1 MADANFPGWEPE
13 KTIRLVTCE
22 GVARVFVKGRLYMSW
37 RCGDEECLRLAMVQL
52 HQCGLGTEG
61 ELAAAFG
68 RHVNSVQRYLAGFA
82 ERGVRGLV
90 SERSGPKGSWKI
102 TAAVRAKI
110 LRIFLREGVW
120 ELEAIQRRLGQDW
133 HEVVSVPSIQQV
145 LAENGLGEPIAAE
158 GDAAAVQSELF
169 EPPPDKQLCLK
180 LESGSGG
187 RSSSAESG
195 RSEVEKGNGS
205 QPSQAPGGDGDG
217 SGWQSEAR
225 RSYSRAQRV
234 YLDRLEQGEDNAYAG
249 GLLLT
254 PLLARYRFLPTLS
267 QVITIGA
274 HEGYSLEEL
283 ALTLFYLDLFGF
295 RSLEDFKRAYPEE
308 FGLLVGRAHSPSL
321 FTLRRF
327 LHQVRELGKG
337 EALIEAL
344 AQSYLQSGLAQWGV
358 MYIDG
363 HFMPYYGFHPITKG
377 WHGVRQVPMKGSYNF
392 LVVDERFTPWL
403 FLIRSSSEDLLQKI
417 PELIEK
423 AKRLGEQAGV
433 SLERLEKV
441 IVVFD
446 REGYSAELYRYLDGR
461 DQGEGKRR
469 ALFISWAKYADRWVN
484 DVAEEQLSQVARVTH
499 QIQKPEEIRYL
510 ETERSM
516 SKYGKIRAI
525 VIQSGENKQRSAIYT
540 NGTQEEIGAERIV
553 HLICGRW
560 GEENAIKEL
569 LHKHLINY
577 TPGYVLEELD
587 TQPLVTNPEIT
598 KLKQKR
604 AGLVS
609 ELNRLKVELAN
620 QVLKERDKKREP
632 KGRTPARSRAEVLAD
647 ITMKEAAILLTG
659 QELDKLS
666 AEIPF
671 DQAHGGEKLLRLNHE
686 KKRFLDSIKVYVG
699 NLRAEMGR
707 MLLKHYDRKKE
718 VWPAVSMIVERGG
731 FVKLE
736 EGRLQVTLRR
746 FKDREI
752 DYAARHLCEEL
763 NGMSPV
769 TLDRFHFPIRY
780 QVQ

>member
-1 MADANFPGWEPE
+1 MDELNFSGWQAPKSVEVVEADG
-13 KTIRLVTCE
+13 TT
-22 GVARVFVKGRLYMSW
+22 RVLVKGQLYMSW
-37 RCGDEECLRLAMVQL
+37 PSGDEGCLRLAMVQL
-52 HQCGLGTEG
+52 SQCGLGKQED
-61 ELAAAFG
+61 LAAAFG
-68 RHVNSVQRYLAGFA
+68 RHITSLQRYVADFA
-82 ERGVRGLV
+82 DQGMPGLMPERR
-90 SERSGPKGSWKI
+90 GPKGAWKL
-102 TAAVRAKI
+102 TPELRGKI
-110 LRIFLREGVW
+110 LWIVLKEGVGK
-120 ELEAIQRRLGQDW
+120 LEAIQQRLADGWQ
-133 HEVVSVPSIQQV
+133 EEVSVPSIQQV
-145 LAENGLGEPIAAE
+145 LSENGLGEPLAPE

-169 EPPPDKQLCLK
+169 EPPPDKQLSLR
-180 LESGSGG
+180 LESGSGNRSPSTG
-187 RSSSAESG
+187 SSSAE
-195 RSEVEKGNGS
+195 VEKGSGS
-205 QPSQAPGGDGDG
+205 QPSQAPGGDG
-217 SGWQSEAR
+217 SGWPRQAR
-225 RSYSRAQRV
+225 RSHSRAQRL

-254 PLLARYRFLPTLS
+254 PLVARYRFLPTLS
-267 QVITIGA
+267 QVITIPT

-308 FGLLVGRAHSPSL
+308 FGVLVGRAHSPSL

-327 LHQVRELGKG
+327 LHRVRELGKG
-337 EALIEAL
+337 EVLIEAF

-363 HFMPYYGFHPITKG
+363 HFMPYYGMFPITKG

-392 LVVDERFTPWL
+392 LVVDERSTPWL

-433 SLERLEKV
+433 SPERLEQL

-461 DQGEGKRR
+461 DLGEGKRR
-469 ALFISWAKYADRWVN
+469 ALFISWAKYADKWVN
-484 DVAEEQLSQVARVTH
+484 DLAEEQFSQVARVTH

-516 SKYGKIRAI
+516 SKYGIIRTI
-525 VIQSGENKQRSAIYT
+525 VIQSGEDKQRSAIYT
-540 NGTQEEIGAERIV
+540 NGVQQEIGAERIV
-553 HLICGRW
+553 QLICGRW

-577 TPGYVLEELD
+577 TPGYVTEELD
-587 TQPLVTNPEIT
+587 EQPLVTNPEIT

-620 QVLKERDKKREP
+620 HVLKKRDKKR
-632 KGRTPARSRAEVLAD
+632 KRRTPARSRAEVLAS
-647 ITMKEAAILLTG
+647 ITMKESAILLTD
-659 QELDKLS
+659 QELDKVS

-671 DQAHGGEKLLRLNHE
+671 DEAHDGEKLLRLNHE
-686 KKRFLDSIKVYVG
+686 KKRFLDGIKVFVC

-752 DYAARHLCEEL
+752 DYAARHLCEDL
-763 NGMSPV
+763 NRMSPV
-769 TLDRFHFPIRY
+769 TLDRSHFPIRY

>member
-1 MADANFPGWEPE
+1 MDELNFPGWQAPKSVEVVE
-13 KTIRLVTCE
+13 ADGTT
-22 GVARVFVKGRLYMSW
+22 RVLVKGQPYMSW
-37 RCGDEECLRLAMVQL
+37 PSGDEGCLRLAMVQL
-52 HQCGLGTEG
+52 SQCGLGKQED
-61 ELAAAFG
+61 LADAFG
-68 RHVNSVQRYLAGFA
+68 RHITSLQRYVADFA
-82 ERGVRGLV
+82 DQGTPGLMPERR
-90 SERSGPKGSWKI
+90 GPKGAWKL
-102 TAAVRAKI
+102 TPGLRGKI
-110 LRIFLREGVW
+110 LWIVLRERIGK
-120 ELEAIQRRLGQDW
+120 LEAIQQRLADAWQ
-133 HEVVSVPSIQQV
+133 EEVSVPSIQQV
-145 LAENGLGEPIAAE
+145 LAENGLGEPIVPE

-169 EPPPDKQLCLK
+169 EPPPDTQLCLK
-180 LESGSGG
+180 LESGSGD
-187 RSSSAESG
+187 RSPSTGSG
-195 RSEVEKGNGS
+195 SSEVEKGSGS
-205 QPSQAPGGDGDG
+205 QPSQAPGDDG
-217 SGWQSEAR
+217 SGWPREAR
-225 RSYSRAQRV
+225 RSYSRARRF

-267 QVITIGA
+267 KVITIPA
-274 HEGYSLEEL
+274 HEGCSLEEL

-308 FGLLVGRAHSPSL
+308 FGVLMGRTHSPSL

-337 EALIEAL
+337 EALIEAF

-363 HFMPYYGFHPITKG
+363 HFMPYYGLYPITKG
-377 WHGVRQVPMKGSYNF
+377 WHGVRQMAMKGSYNF
-392 LVVDERFTPWL
+392 LVVDERCSPWL

-433 SLERLEKV
+433 TPERLEQL

-461 DQGEGKRR
+461 DQGEGKKRR
-469 ALFISWAKYADRWVN
+469 ALFISWAKYADKWVN
-484 DVAEEQLSQVARVTH
+484 DLAEEQFRQVARVSH

-510 ETERSM
+510 ETERTM
-516 SKYGKIRAI
+516 SKYGIIRTI

-553 HLICGRW
+553 QLICGRW

-577 TPGYVLEELD
+577 TPGYVMEELD

-620 QVLKERDKKREP
+620 HMLKERDKQRKP
-632 KGRTPARSRAEVLAD
+632 RTLARSQEEILAS
-647 ITMKEAAILLTG
+647 ITMKESTIFLTDL
-659 QELDKLS
+659 ELEKVS

-671 DQAHGGEKLLRLNHE
+671 DKAHGGEKLLRLNHE
-686 KKRFLDSIKVYVG
+686 KKRFLDGIKVFVC

-731 FVKLE
+731 LVKLE

-752 DYAARHLCEEL
+752 DYAARHLCEDL

-769 TLDRFHFPIRY
+769 TLDRSHFPIRFH
-780 QVQ
+780 VQ

>member
-1 MADANFPGWEPE
+1 VDELNFSGWQASKSVEVVEADG
-13 KTIRLVTCE
+13 TT
-22 GVARVFVKGRLYMSW
+22 RVLVKGHLYMIWPS
-37 RCGDEECLRLAMVQL
+37 GDEGCLRLAIVQL
-52 HQCGLGTEG
+52 SQCGLGKQED
-61 ELAAAFG
+61 LAAAFG
-68 RHVNSVQRYLAGFA
+68 RHITSLQRYVADFA
-82 ERGVRGLV
+82 DQGMPGLMPERR
-90 SERSGPKGSWKI
+90 GPKGAWKL
-102 TAAVRAKI
+102 TPELRGKI
-110 LRIFLREGVW
+110 LWIVLKEGVGK
-120 ELEAIQRRLGQDW
+120 LEAIQQRLAEAWQ
-133 HEVVSVPSIQQV
+133 EEVSVASIQQV
-145 LAENGLGEPIAAE
+145 LAENGLGEPTALE
-158 GDAAAVQSELF
+158 GDVAAVQSELF
-169 EPPPDKQLCLK
+169 EAPPDKQLSLR
-180 LESGSGG
+180 LESGSGERSLRAG
-187 RSSSAESG
+187 SSSAEMK
-195 RSEVEKGNGS
+195 KGSGS
-205 QPSQAPGGDGDG
+205 QPSQAPEGDG
-217 SGWQSEAR
+217 SGWPREAR

-267 QVITIGA
+267 QVITIPT
-274 HEGYSLEEL
+274 HEGYTLEEL
-283 ALTLFYLDLFGF
+283 GLTLFYLDLFAF

-308 FGLLVGRAHSPSL
+308 FGVLVGRGHSPSL

-337 EALIEAL
+337 EALIEAF

-363 HFMPYYGFHPITKG
+363 HFMPYYGLHPITKG
-377 WHGVRQVPMKGSYNF
+377 WHGVRQVAMKGSYNF
-392 LVVDERFTPWL
+392 LAVDERFAPWL

-423 AKRLGEQAGV
+423 AKGLGEQAGV
-433 SLERLEKV
+433 SLERLEKL

-461 DQGEGKRR
+461 DQGEGKKRR
-469 ALFISWAKYADRWVN
+469 ALFISWAKYADKWVN
-484 DVAEEQLSQVARVTH
+484 DLAEEQFNRVARVTH
-499 QIQKPEEIRYL
+499 QIQKPEEIQYL

-516 SKYGKIRAI
+516 SKYGKIRTI
-525 VIQSGENKQRSAIYT
+525 VIQSGENQQRSAIYT
-540 NGTQEEIGAERIV
+540 NGAHEEIGAERIV
-553 HLICGRW
+553 QLICGRW

-577 TPGYVLEELD
+577 TPGYVMEELD
-587 TQPLVTNPEIT
+587 KQPLVTNPEIT

-604 AGLVS
+604 AGLAS
-609 ELNRLKVELAN
+609 ELNRLKVELADH
-620 QVLKERDKKREP
+620 VLKKRDKKRKP
-632 KGRTPARSRAEVLAD
+632 RTPARTQDEVLAS
-647 ITMKEAAILLTG
+647 ITIKESAILLTD
-659 QELDKLS
+659 QELEKLS

-671 DQAHGGEKLLRLNHE
+671 DEAHSGEKLLRLNHE
-686 KKRFLDSIKVYVG
+686 KKRFLDGIKVFVC

-731 FVKLE
+731 LVKLE

-752 DYAARHLCEEL
+752 DYAARHLCQDL
-763 NGMSPV
+763 NRMSPV
-769 TLDRFHFPIRY
+769 TLDRLHLPIRY

>member
-1 MADANFPGWEPE
+1 MVADG
-13 KTIRLVTCE
+13 TT
-22 GVARVFVKGRLYMSW
+22 RVLVKGQLYMSW
-37 RCGDEECLRLAMVQL
+37 PSGDEGCLRLAMVQL
-52 HQCGLGTEG
+52 SQCGLGKQED
-61 ELAAAFG
+61 LAAAFG
-68 RHVNSVQRYLAGFA
+68 RHITSLQRYVADFA
-82 ERGVRGLV
+82 DQGMQGLMPERR
-90 SERSGPKGSWKI
+90 GPKGAWKL
-102 TAAVRAKI
+102 TPELRGKI
-110 LRIFLREGVW
+110 LWIVLKEGVGK
-120 ELEAIQRRLGQDW
+120 LEAIRQRLADAWQ
-133 HEVVSVPSIQQV
+133 EEVSVPSIQQV
-145 LAENGLGEPIAAE
+145 LAENGLGEPIAPE

-169 EPPPDKQLCLK
+169 EPPPDKQLSLR
-180 LESGSGG
+180 LESGSGDRSPSTG
-187 RSSSAESG
+187 SSSAE
-195 RSEVEKGNGS
+195 VEKGSGS
-205 QPSQAPGGDGDG
+205 QPSQAPGGDG
-217 SGWQSEAR
+217 SGWPRQAR
-225 RSYSRAQRV
+225 RSHSRAQRV

-267 QVITIGA
+267 QVITIPT

-308 FGLLVGRAHSPSL
+308 FGVLVGRAHSPSL

-327 LHQVRELGKG
+327 LHRVRELGKG
-337 EALIEAL
+337 EVLIEAF

-363 HFMPYYGFHPITKG
+363 HFMPYYGMFSITKG

-392 LVVDERFTPWL
+392 LVVDERSTPWL
-403 FLIRSSSEDLLQKI
+403 FLIRSSSEDLLRKI

-433 SLERLEKV
+433 NQERLDKL

-461 DQGEGKRR
+461 DQGEGKKRR
-469 ALFISWAKYADRWVN
+469 ALFISWAKYADKWVN
-484 DVAEEQLSQVARVTH
+484 DLAEEQFSQVARVTH

-516 SKYGKIRAI
+516 SKYGKIRTI

-540 NGTQEEIGAERIV
+540 NGVQEEIGAERV
-553 HLICGRW
+553 VQLICGRW

-577 TPGYVLEELD
+577 TPGYVTEELHE
-587 TQPLVTNPEIT
+587 QPLVTNPEIT

-620 QVLKERDKKREP
+620 HVLKKRDKKR
-632 KGRTPARSRAEVLAD
+632 KRRTPARSRAEVLAS
-647 ITMKEAAILLTG
+647 ITMTESAILLTD
-659 QELDKLS
+659 QALDKLS

-671 DQAHGGEKLLRLNHE
+671 DEAHGGEKLLRLNHE
-686 KKRFLDSIKVYVG
+686 KKRFLDGIKVFVC

-752 DYAARHLCEEL
+752 DYAARHLCEDL
-763 NGMSPV
+763 NRMQPV
-769 TLDRFHFPIRY
+769 TLDHFHFPIRY

>member
-1 MADANFPGWEPE
+1 MDELNFPGWKAPKSVEVVE
-13 KTIRLVTCE
+13 SDGTT
-22 GVARVFVKGRLYMSW
+22 RVLVKGQMYMIWPS
-37 RCGDEECLRLAMVQL
+37 GDEGCLRLAMVQL
-52 HQCGLGTEG
+52 SQRGLGKED
-61 ELAAAFG
+61 LAAAFG
-68 RHVNSVQRYLAGFA
+68 RHITSLQRYVADFA
-82 ERGVRGLV
+82 DQGMPGLMPERR
-90 SERSGPKGSWKI
+90 GPKGAWKL
-102 TAAVRAKI
+102 TPELRGKI
-110 LRIFLREGVW
+110 LWIVLKEGVGK
-120 ELEAIQRRLGQDW
+120 LEAIQQRLADAWQ
-133 HEVVSVPSIQQV
+133 EEVSVPSIQQV
-145 LAENGLGEPIAAE
+145 LAENGLSEPNAPE

-169 EPPPDKQLCLK
+169 EPPPDKQLSLR
-180 LESGSGG
+180 LESGSDG
-187 RSSSAESG
+187 RSPSTGSD
-195 RSEVEKGNGS
+195 RREVEKGSGS
-205 QPSQAPGGDGDG
+205 QPGSTPGPDG
-217 SGWQSEAR
+217 SGWQREAR

-234 YLDRLEQGEDNAYAG
+234 YLDRLEQGEDNAYIG
-249 GLLLT
+249 GMLFT
-254 PLLARYRFLPTLS
+254 PLLARYRFLPTLR
-267 QVITIGA
+267 QVITIPS

-283 ALTLFYLDLFGF
+283 GLTLFYLDLFGF

-308 FGLLVGRAHSPSL
+308 FGVLVGRTQSPSL

-337 EALIEAL
+337 EALIEAF
-344 AQSYLQSGLAQWGV
+344 ARSYLQSSLAQWGV

-363 HFMPYYGFHPITKG
+363 HFMPYYGLHPITKG

-433 SLERLEKV
+433 SRERLEQL

-469 ALFISWAKYADRWVN
+469 ALFISWAKYAGKWVN
-484 DVAEEQLSQVARVTH
+484 DLAEEQFSQVARVLH
-499 QIQKPEEIRYL
+499 QIQKPEEIQYL

-540 NGTQEEIGAERIV
+540 NGTQEAIGAERIV
-553 HLICGRW
+553 QLICGRW

-577 TPGYVLEELD
+577 TPGYVMEELD

-620 QVLKERDKKREP
+620 HVLKERDKKR
-632 KGRTPARSRAEVLAD
+632 KSKRRTPARSRAEVLAS
-647 ITMKEAAILLTG
+647 ITMKESAILLTD

-671 DQAHGGEKLLRLNHE
+671 DKAHGGEKLLRLNHE
-686 KKRFLDSIKVYVG
+686 KKRFLDSIKVFVC

-707 MLLKHYDRKKE
+707 MLLQHYDRKKE
-718 VWPAVSMIVERGG
+718 VWPAVSMILERGG

-736 EGRLQVTLRR
+736 AGRLQVTLRR

-752 DYAARHLCEEL
+752 DYAARSLCEDL
-763 NGMSPV
+763 NRMSPV
-769 TLDRFHFPIRY
+769 TLDRMHFPICY
-780 QVQ
+780 HVQ

>member
-1 MADANFPGWEPE
+1 MDELNFSGWQAPKSVEVVEADG
-13 KTIRLVTCE
+13 TT
-22 GVARVFVKGRLYMSW
+22 RVLVKGQLYMSW
-37 RCGDEECLRLAMVQL
+37 PSGDEGCLRLAMVQL
-52 HQCGLGTEG
+52 SQCGLGKQED
-61 ELAAAFG
+61 LAAAFG
-68 RHVNSVQRYLAGFA
+68 RHITSLQRYVADFA
-82 ERGVRGLV
+82 DQGMPGLMPERR
-90 SERSGPKGSWKI
+90 GPKGAWKL
-102 TAAVRAKI
+102 TPELRGKI
-110 LRIFLREGVW
+110 LWIVLKEGVGK
-120 ELEAIQRRLGQDW
+120 LEAIQQRLADGWQ
-133 HEVVSVPSIQQV
+133 EEVSVPSIQQV
-145 LAENGLGEPIAAE
+145 LSENGLDEPLAPE

-169 EPPPDKQLCLK
+169 EPPPDKQLSLR
-180 LESGSGG
+180 LESGSGNRSPSTG
-187 RSSSAESG
+187 SSSAE
-195 RSEVEKGNGS
+195 VEKGSGS
-205 QPSQAPGGDGDG
+205 QPSQAPGGDG
-217 SGWQSEAR
+217 SGWPRQAR
-225 RSYSRAQRV
+225 RSHSRAQRL

-254 PLLARYRFLPTLS
+254 PLVARYRFLPTLS
-267 QVITIGA
+267 QVITIPT

-308 FGLLVGRAHSPSL
+308 FGVLVGRAHSPSL

-327 LHQVRELGKG
+327 LHRVRELGKG
-337 EALIEAL
+337 EVLIEAF

-363 HFMPYYGFHPITKG
+363 HFMPYYGMFPITKG

-392 LVVDERFTPWL
+392 LVVDERSTPWL

-433 SLERLEKV
+433 SPERLEKL

-461 DQGEGKRR
+461 DLGEGKRR
-469 ALFISWAKYADRWVN
+469 ALFISWAKYADKWVN
-484 DVAEEQLSQVARVTH
+484 DLAEEQFSQVARVTH

-516 SKYGKIRAI
+516 SKYGIIRTI
-525 VIQSGENKQRSAIYT
+525 VIQSGEDKQRSAIYT
-540 NGTQEEIGAERIV
+540 NGVQQEIGAERIV
-553 HLICGRW
+553 QLICGRW

-577 TPGYVLEELD
+577 TPGYVTEELD
-587 TQPLVTNPEIT
+587 EQPLVTNPEIT

-620 QVLKERDKKREP
+620 HVLKKRDKKR
-632 KGRTPARSRAEVLAD
+632 KRRTPARSRAEVLAS
-647 ITMKEAAILLTG
+647 ITMKESAILLTD
-659 QELDKLS
+659 QELDKVS

-671 DQAHGGEKLLRLNHE
+671 DEAHDGEKLLRLNHE
-686 KKRFLDSIKVYVG
+686 KKRFLDGIKVFVC

-752 DYAARHLCEEL
+752 DYAARHLCEDL
-763 NGMSPV
+763 NRMSPV
-769 TLDRFHFPIRY
+769 TLDRSHFPIRY

>member
-1 MADANFPGWEPE
+1 MVADG
-13 KTIRLVTCE
+13 TT
-22 GVARVFVKGRLYMSW
+22 RVLVKGQLYMSW
-37 RCGDEECLRLAMVQL
+37 PSGDEGCLRLAMVQL
-52 HQCGLGTEG
+52 SQCGLGKQED
-61 ELAAAFG
+61 LAAAFG
-68 RHVNSVQRYLAGFA
+68 RHITSLQRYVADFA
-82 ERGVRGLV
+82 DQGMQGLMPERR
-90 SERSGPKGSWKI
+90 GPKGAWKL
-102 TAAVRAKI
+102 TPELRGKI
-110 LRIFLREGVW
+110 LWIVLKEGVGK
-120 ELEAIQRRLGQDW
+120 LEAIRQRLADAWQ
-133 HEVVSVPSIQQV
+133 EEVSVPSIQQV
-145 LAENGLGEPIAAE
+145 LAENGLGEPIAPE

-169 EPPPDKQLCLK
+169 EPPPDKQLSLR
-180 LESGSGG
+180 LESGSGDRSPSTG
-187 RSSSAESG
+187 SSSAE
-195 RSEVEKGNGS
+195 VEKGSGS
-205 QPSQAPGGDGDG
+205 QPSQAPGGDG
-217 SGWQSEAR
+217 SGWPRQAR
-225 RSYSRAQRV
+225 RSHSRAQRV

-267 QVITIGA
+267 QVITIPT

-308 FGLLVGRAHSPSL
+308 FGVLVGRAHSPSL

-327 LHQVRELGKG
+327 LHRVRELGKG
-337 EALIEAL
+337 EVLIEAF

-363 HFMPYYGFHPITKG
+363 HFMPYYGMFSITKG

-392 LVVDERFTPWL
+392 LVVDERSTPWL
-403 FLIRSSSEDLLQKI
+403 FLIRSSSEDLLRKI

-433 SLERLEKV
+433 NQERLDKL

-461 DQGEGKRR
+461 DQGEGKKRR
-469 ALFISWAKYADRWVN
+469 ALFISWAKYADKWVN
-484 DVAEEQLSQVARVTH
+484 DLAEEQFSQVARVTH

-516 SKYGKIRAI
+516 SKYGKIRTI

-540 NGTQEEIGAERIV
+540 NGVQEEIGAERV
-553 HLICGRW
+553 VQLICGRW

-577 TPGYVLEELD
+577 TPGYVTEELHE
-587 TQPLVTNPEIT
+587 QPLVTNPEIT

-620 QVLKERDKKREP
+620 HVLKKRDKKR
-632 KGRTPARSRAEVLAD
+632 KRRTPARSRAEVLAS
-647 ITMKEAAILLTG
+647 ITMTESAILLTD
-659 QELDKLS
+659 QALDKLS

-671 DQAHGGEKLLRLNHE
+671 DEAHGGEKLLRLNHE
-686 KKRFLDSIKVYVG
+686 KKRFLDGIKVFVC

-752 DYAARHLCEEL
+752 DYAARHLCEDL
-763 NGMSPV
+763 NRMSPV
-769 TLDRFHFPIRY
+769 TLDRSHCPIRY